1 MGRRS
6 TIQTPANE
14 EPIVQRPVAQLQHP
28 GRMLQH
34 SAGTEDW
41 AARSDIFYDSRFK
54 SRTPPQADGVWNSHF
69 LSSSDVPRD
78 GESTRDRL
86 NYVPIQHDQFLGYC
100 QCRDWFRIMGA
111 IKAC

>member
-54 SRTPPQADGVWNSHF
+54 IKNPAASGRGMEQPLF
-69 LSSSDVPRD
+69 
-78 GESTRDRL
+78 E
-86 NYVPIQHDQFLGYC
+86 F
-100 QCRDWFRIMGA
+100 FRRPKGWGIYP
-111 IKAC
+111 